1 MTETKAA
8 PSSGTPP
15 YNRWSGKKDTTF
27 ESIALREEVG
37 PMEVEV
43 TDGLIKQYVFCQDA
57 YKSWHFI
64 ASPFGGPI
72 AHAAL
77 LANDLMTV
85 YYTSYDRTTLA
96 GLHTTN
102 ELFFHAPVPMGE
114 TVTITGR
121 FTDKYVRRDNGY
133 VVLEAEAR
141 DRQGNLLISHRHV
154 EIMRIQ
160 AGSVIGRSSAPPPDD
175 KIVPETNNPKPI
187 DKAAAGIAP
196 GTPIMSTTKALSQ
209 DQISVHAFVGEHERN
224 LHNDIEAARKYGLEN
239 TIAQGL

>member
-1 MTETKAA
+1 MAFFNT
-8 PSSGTPP
+8 
-15 YNRWSGKKDTTF
+15 
-27 ESIALREEVG
+27 
-37 PMEVEV
+37 
-43 TDGLIKQYVFCQDA
+43 
-57 YKSWHFI
+57 
-64 ASPFGGPI
+64 SPFGGPI

-85 YYTSYDRTTLA
+85 YYTHMTAPQA

-133 VVLEAEAR
+133 VVLEAEAG
-141 DRQGNLLISHRHV
+141 DRQGNLLISYRHV

-160 AGSVIGRSSAPPPDD
+160 AGSVIGPSSAPPPDD
-175 KIVPETNNPKPI
+175 KIVPETNNAKPI

-196 GTPIMSTTKALSQ
+196 GTPIMSTPKTLSQ
-209 DQISVHAFVGEHERN
+209 EQISVYACVGEHERN

-239 TIAQGL
+239 TIAQGLQTAGYCSELCTDFFWRFLVHYLPTEG